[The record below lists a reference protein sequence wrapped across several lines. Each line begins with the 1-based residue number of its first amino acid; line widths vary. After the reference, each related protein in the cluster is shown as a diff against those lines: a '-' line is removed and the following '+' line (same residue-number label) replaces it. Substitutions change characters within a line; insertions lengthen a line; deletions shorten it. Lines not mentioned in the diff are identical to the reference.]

1 MELKNTEKLEHSV
14 VALTIEITKA
24 EFEAAKD
31 KAFKKSGKNITVPG
45 FRKGKAPRKM
55 IEKLYGEGVFFE
67 EAFNI
72 LYPQAMDMAVEKSG
86 IKMVGRADVD
96 LGEPAEEGGLTIIAK
111 VPVEPEVELGEYKG
125 IEAEKE
131 TVKVLQADVKAELNR
146 MAQRFART
154 ETVERKAKKNDTVDI
169 DFEGFVDGV
178 AFEGGKAE
186 HHELTLGSG
195 AFIPGFEDQL
205 IGCKAGDE
213 KDVVVTF
220 PEEYHAKELAGKE
233 ATFKCKVHKVEETIL
248 PEIDDEFAKDVSDTC
263 ETLDDLKKEITER
276 LKAERQEAADNA
288 FEEKVLDAVIDGMKA
303 DIPAAMIDA
312 QVDTIVQ
319 DFGYRLQMQGMGLE
333 QYLKMTGTEMGAFRA
348 MFQSQAERQVKTRL
362 ALQKVVELEGIT
374 VSDTELEEEYAKMA
388 EQYKMEVEKVKAIVS
403 KEALEG
409 DLKISNALEFIKKN
423 AKVKKAAKKVVR
435 WQQIAESA
443 AKQSKRMLIPEI
455 HEVMTYKQALEFA
468 KQLDVKLIPYELA
481 KGMKETREILSEI
494 KPGQSVGI
502 FIGPEGG
509 FEEEEVAKALE
520 AGAHAITLG
529 RRILRTETAG
539 LAILS
544 VLMFQ
549 LENE

>member
-1 MELKNTEKLEHSV
+1 MELKNTEKQEHSV

-31 KAFKKSGKNITVPG
+31 KAFKKTGKNITVPG

-72 LYPQAMDMAVEKSG
+72 IYPDAMEMAVEKSG
-86 IKMVGRADVD
+86 IKPVGRADVD
-96 LGEPAEEGGLTIIAK
+96 LGDPAEEGGLTIIAK

-125 IEAEKE
+125 IEVEKE

-146 MAQRFART
+146 MAQRNART
-154 ETVERKAKKNDTVDI
+154 ETVDRKAKKNDTVDI
-169 DFEGFVDGV
+169 DFEGFDNGV
-178 AFEGGKAE
+178 AFDGGKAE

-248 PEIDDEFAKDVSDTC
+248 PAIDDEFAKDVSDTC

-276 LKAERQEAADNA
+276 LKNERQEAADAA
-288 FEEKVLDAVIDGMKA
+288 FEEKLLDVVLEGMKA
-303 DIPAAMIDA
+303 DIPQAMIDS
-312 QVDTIVQ
+312 QIDSIVQ

-348 MFQSQAERQVKTRL
+348 MFKAQAERQVKTRL
-362 ALQKVVELEGIT
+362 ALQKVADLENIA
-374 VSDTELEEEYAKMA
+374 VTEQEIADEYAKMA
-388 EQYKMEVEKVKAIVS
+388 EQYKMDVEKIKTIVAQD
-403 KEALEG
+403 ALSG
-409 DLKISNALEFIKKN
+409 DLRISNALEFIKAN
-423 AKVKKAAKKVVR
+423 AKVKKASKKK
-435 WQQIAESA
+435 AE
-443 AKQSKRMLIPEI
+443 
-455 HEVMTYKQALEFA
+455 
-468 KQLDVKLIPYELA
+468 
-481 KGMKETREILSEI
+481 ETE
-494 KPGQSVGI
+494 
-502 FIGPEGG
+502 
-509 FEEEEVAKALE
+509 
-520 AGAHAITLG
+520 
-529 RRILRTETAG
+529 ETA
-539 LAILS
+539 
-544 VLMFQ
+544 
-549 LENE
+549 E

>member
-1 MELKNTEKLEHSV
+1 MELKNTEKQEHSV

-24 EFEAAKD
+24 ELEAAKD

-72 LYPQAMDMAVEKSG
+72 IYPDAMEMAVEKSG
-86 IKMVGRADVD
+86 IKPVGRADVD
-96 LGEPAEEGGLTIIAK
+96 LGDPAEEGGLTIIAK

-154 ETVERKAKKNDTVDI
+154 ETVDRKAKKNDTVDI

-248 PEIDDEFAKDVSDTC
+248 PAIDDEFAKDVSDTC

-276 LKAERQEAADNA
+276 LKNERQEAADAA
-288 FEEKVLDAVIDGMKA
+288 FEEKLLDVVLEGMKA
-303 DIPAAMIDA
+303 DIPQAMIESQIDS
-312 QVDTIVQ
+312 IVQ

-348 MFQSQAERQVKTRL
+348 MFKAQAERQVKTRL
-362 ALQKVVELEGIT
+362 ALQKVADLENIA
-374 VSDTELEEEYAKMA
+374 VTEQEIADEYAKMA
-388 EQYKMEVEKVKAIVS
+388 EQYKMDVEKIKTIVAQD
-403 KEALEG
+403 ALSG
-409 DLKISNALEFIKKN
+409 DLRISNALEFIKAN
-423 AKVKKAAKKVVR
+423 AKVKKASKKK
-435 WQQIAESA
+435 AE
-443 AKQSKRMLIPEI
+443 
-455 HEVMTYKQALEFA
+455 
-468 KQLDVKLIPYELA
+468 
-481 KGMKETREILSEI
+481 ETE
-494 KPGQSVGI
+494 
-502 FIGPEGG
+502 
-509 FEEEEVAKALE
+509 
-520 AGAHAITLG
+520 
-529 RRILRTETAG
+529 ETA
-539 LAILS
+539 
-544 VLMFQ
+544 
-549 LENE
+549 E

>member
-1 MELKNTEKLEHSV
+1 MELKNTEKQEHSV

-31 KAFKKSGKNITVPG
+31 KAFKKTGKNITVPG

-72 LYPQAMDMAVEKSG
+72 IYPDAMEMAVEKSG
-86 IKMVGRADVD
+86 IKPVGRADVD
-96 LGEPAEEGGLTIIAK
+96 LGDPAEEGGLTIIAK

-125 IEAEKE
+125 IEVEKE

-146 MAQRFART
+146 MAQRNART

-178 AFEGGKAE
+178 PFEGGKAE

-374 VSDTELEEEYAKMA
+374 VSDKELEEEYAKMA

-423 AKVKKAAKKVVR
+423 AKVKKAAKKKA
-435 WQQIAESA
+435 AE
-443 AKQSKRMLIPEI
+443 
-455 HEVMTYKQALEFA
+455 
-468 KQLDVKLIPYELA
+468 
-481 KGMKETREILSEI
+481 ETTE
-494 KPGQSVGI
+494 
-502 FIGPEGG
+502 
-509 FEEEEVAKALE
+509 
-520 AGAHAITLG
+520 
-529 RRILRTETAG
+529 ETA
-539 LAILS
+539 
-544 VLMFQ
+544 
-549 LENE
+549 E

>member
-1 MELKNTEKLEHSV
+1 MELKNTEKQEHSV

-31 KAFKKSGKNITVPG
+31 KAFKKTGKNITVPG

-72 LYPQAMDMAVEKSG
+72 IYPDAMEMAVEKSG
-86 IKMVGRADVD
+86 IKPVGRADVD
-96 LGEPAEEGGLTIIAK
+96 LGDPAEEGGLTIIAK

-125 IEAEKE
+125 IEVEKE

-146 MAQRFART
+146 MAQRNART

-178 AFEGGKAE
+178 PFEGGKAE

-288 FEEKVLDAVIDGMKA
+288 FEEKVLDAVIGGMKA

-348 MFQSQAERQVKTRL
+348 MFKDQAERQVKTRL

-374 VSDTELEEEYAKMA
+374 VSDKELEEEYAKMA

-423 AKVKKAAKKVVR
+423 AKVKKAAKKKA
-435 WQQIAESA
+435 AE
-443 AKQSKRMLIPEI
+443 
-455 HEVMTYKQALEFA
+455 
-468 KQLDVKLIPYELA
+468 
-481 KGMKETREILSEI
+481 
-494 KPGQSVGI
+494 
-502 FIGPEGG
+502 
-509 FEEEEVAKALE
+509 
-520 AGAHAITLG
+520 
-529 RRILRTETAG
+529 ETA
-539 LAILS
+539 
-544 VLMFQ
+544 
-549 LENE
+549 E

>member
-1 MELKNTEKLEHSV
+1 MELKNTEKQELSV

-31 KAFKKSGKNITVPG
+31 KAFKKTGKNITVPG

-72 LYPQAMDMAVEKSG
+72 IYPDAMEMAVEKSG
-86 IKMVGRADVD
+86 IKPVGRADVD
-96 LGEPAEEGGLTIIAK
+96 LGDPAEEGGLTIIAK

-125 IEAEKE
+125 IEVEKE

-146 MAQRFART
+146 MAQRNART
-154 ETVERKAKKNDTVDI
+154 ETVERKAKKNDTVDN

-178 AFEGGKAE
+178 PFEGGKAE

-348 MFQSQAERQVKTRL
+348 MFKDQAERQVKTRL

-374 VSDTELEEEYAKMA
+374 VSDKELEEEYAKMA

-423 AKVKKAAKKVVR
+423 AKVKKAAKKKA
-435 WQQIAESA
+435 AE
-443 AKQSKRMLIPEI
+443 
-455 HEVMTYKQALEFA
+455 
-468 KQLDVKLIPYELA
+468 
-481 KGMKETREILSEI
+481 
-494 KPGQSVGI
+494 
-502 FIGPEGG
+502 
-509 FEEEEVAKALE
+509 
-520 AGAHAITLG
+520 
-529 RRILRTETAG
+529 ETA
-539 LAILS
+539 
-544 VLMFQ
+544 
-549 LENE
+549 E

>member
-1 MELKNTEKLEHSV
+1 MELKNTEKQEHSV

-31 KAFKKSGKNITVPG
+31 KAFKKTGKNITVPG

-72 LYPQAMDMAVEKSG
+72 IYPDAMEMAVEKSG
-86 IKMVGRADVD
+86 IKPVGRADVD
-96 LGEPAEEGGLTIIAK
+96 LGDPAEEGGLTIIAK

-125 IEAEKE
+125 IEVEKE

-146 MAQRFART
+146 MAQRNART

-178 AFEGGKAE
+178 PFEGGKAE
-186 HHELTLGSG
+186 HHELTLGSS

-374 VSDTELEEEYAKMA
+374 VSDKELEEEYAKMA

-423 AKVKKAAKKVVR
+423 AKVKKAAKKKA
-435 WQQIAESA
+435 AE
-443 AKQSKRMLIPEI
+443 
-455 HEVMTYKQALEFA
+455 
-468 KQLDVKLIPYELA
+468 
-481 KGMKETREILSEI
+481 
-494 KPGQSVGI
+494 
-502 FIGPEGG
+502 
-509 FEEEEVAKALE
+509 
-520 AGAHAITLG
+520 
-529 RRILRTETAG
+529 ETA
-539 LAILS
+539 
-544 VLMFQ
+544 
-549 LENE
+549 E

>member
-1 MELKNTEKLEHSV
+1 MELKNTEKQEHSV

-31 KAFKKSGKNITVPG
+31 KAFKKTGKNITVPG

-72 LYPQAMDMAVEKSG
+72 IYPDAMEMAVEKSG
-86 IKMVGRADVD
+86 IKPVGRADVD
-96 LGEPAEEGGLTIIAK
+96 LGDPAEEGGLTIIAK

-125 IEAEKE
+125 IEVEKE

-146 MAQRFART
+146 MAQRNART

-178 AFEGGKAE
+178 PFEGGKAE

-288 FEEKVLDAVIDGMKA
+288 FEEKVLDAVTDGMKA

-319 DFGYRLQMQGMGLE
+319 DLGYRLQMQGMGLE

-423 AKVKKAAKKVVR
+423 AKVKKAAKKKA
-435 WQQIAESA
+435 AE
-443 AKQSKRMLIPEI
+443 
-455 HEVMTYKQALEFA
+455 
-468 KQLDVKLIPYELA
+468 
-481 KGMKETREILSEI
+481 
-494 KPGQSVGI
+494 
-502 FIGPEGG
+502 
-509 FEEEEVAKALE
+509 
-520 AGAHAITLG
+520 
-529 RRILRTETAG
+529 ETA
-539 LAILS
+539 
-544 VLMFQ
+544 
-549 LENE
+549 E

>member
-1 MELKNTEKLEHSV
+1 MELKNTEKQEHSV

-24 EFEAAKD
+24 ESEAAKD
-31 KAFKKSGKNITVPG
+31 KAFKKTGKNITVPG

-72 LYPQAMDMAVEKSG
+72 IYPDAMEMAVEKSG
-86 IKMVGRADVD
+86 IKPVGRADVD
-96 LGEPAEEGGLTIIAK
+96 LGDPAEEGGLTIIAK

-125 IEAEKE
+125 IEVEKE

-146 MAQRFART
+146 MAQRNART

-178 AFEGGKAE
+178 PFEGGKAE

-288 FEEKVLDAVIDGMKA
+288 FEEKVLDAVIDGMKSV
-303 DIPAAMIDA
+303 IPDAMIDA

-333 QYLKMTGTEMGAFRA
+333 QYLKMTRTELGAFRA
-348 MFQSQAERQVKTRL
+348 MFKDQAERQVKTRL

-374 VSDTELEEEYAKMA
+374 VSDKELEEEYAKMA

-423 AKVKKAAKKVVR
+423 AKVKKAAKKKA
-435 WQQIAESA
+435 AE
-443 AKQSKRMLIPEI
+443 
-455 HEVMTYKQALEFA
+455 
-468 KQLDVKLIPYELA
+468 
-481 KGMKETREILSEI
+481 ETTE
-494 KPGQSVGI
+494 
-502 FIGPEGG
+502 
-509 FEEEEVAKALE
+509 
-520 AGAHAITLG
+520 
-529 RRILRTETAG
+529 ETA
-539 LAILS
+539 
-544 VLMFQ
+544 
-549 LENE
+549 E

>member
-1 MELKNTEKLEHSV
+1 MELKNTEKQEHSV

-31 KAFKKSGKNITVPG
+31 KAFKKTGKNITVPG

-72 LYPQAMDMAVEKSG
+72 IYPDAMEMAVEKSG
-86 IKMVGRADVD
+86 IKPVGRADVD
-96 LGEPAEEGGLTIIAK
+96 LGDPAEEGGLTIIAK

-125 IEAEKE
+125 IEVEKE

-146 MAQRFART
+146 MAQRNART

-178 AFEGGKAE
+178 PFEGGKAE

-374 VSDTELEEEYAKMA
+374 VSDKELEEEYAKMA
-388 EQYKMEVEKVKAIVS
+388 EQYKIEVEKVKAIVS

-423 AKVKKAAKKVVR
+423 AKVKKAAKKKA
-435 WQQIAESA
+435 AE
-443 AKQSKRMLIPEI
+443 
-455 HEVMTYKQALEFA
+455 
-468 KQLDVKLIPYELA
+468 
-481 KGMKETREILSEI
+481 ETTE
-494 KPGQSVGI
+494 
-502 FIGPEGG
+502 
-509 FEEEEVAKALE
+509 
-520 AGAHAITLG
+520 
-529 RRILRTETAG
+529 ETA
-539 LAILS
+539 
-544 VLMFQ
+544 
-549 LENE
+549 E

>member
-1 MELKNTEKLEHSV
+1 MQLKGIEKKEKNQV
-14 VALTIEITKA
+14 ELTISIDKE
-24 EFEAAKD
+24 EFE
-31 KAFKKSGKNITVPG
+31 KALERAYRKNVGKMTVPG
-45 FRKGKAPRKM
+45 FRKGKAPRKI

-72 LYPQAMDMAVEKSG
+72 IYPDAMEMAVEKSG
-86 IKMVGRADVD
+86 IKPVGRADVD
-96 LGEPAEEGGLTIIAK
+96 LGDPAEEGGLIIIAK

-125 IEAEKE
+125 IEVEKE

-146 MAQRFART
+146 MAQRNART
-154 ETVERKAKKNDTVDI
+154 ETVERKAKKNVTVDI

-178 AFEGGKAE
+178 PFEGGKAE

-348 MFQSQAERQVKTRL
+348 MFKDQAERQVKTRL

-423 AKVKKAAKKVVR
+423 AKVKKAAKKK
-435 WQQIAESA
+435 ATE
-443 AKQSKRMLIPEI
+443 
-455 HEVMTYKQALEFA
+455 
-468 KQLDVKLIPYELA
+468 
-481 KGMKETREILSEI
+481 ETTE
-494 KPGQSVGI
+494 
-502 FIGPEGG
+502 
-509 FEEEEVAKALE
+509 
-520 AGAHAITLG
+520 
-529 RRILRTETAG
+529 ETA
-539 LAILS
+539 
-544 VLMFQ
+544 
-549 LENE
+549 E

>member
-1 MELKNTEKLEHSV
+1 MELKNTEKQEHSV

-31 KAFKKSGKNITVPG
+31 KAFKKTGKNITVPG

-72 LYPQAMDMAVEKSG
+72 IYPDAMEMAVEKSG
-86 IKMVGRADVD
+86 IKPVGRADVD
-96 LGEPAEEGGLTIIAK
+96 LGDPAEEGGLTIIAK

-125 IEAEKE
+125 IEVEKE

-146 MAQRFART
+146 MAQRNART

-178 AFEGGKAE
+178 PFEGGKAE

-303 DIPAAMIDA
+303 VIPAAMIDA

-348 MFQSQAERQVKTRL
+348 MFKDQAERQVKTRL

-374 VSDTELEEEYAKMA
+374 VSDKELEEEYAKMA

-423 AKVKKAAKKVVR
+423 AKVKKAAKKKA
-435 WQQIAESA
+435 AE
-443 AKQSKRMLIPEI
+443 
-455 HEVMTYKQALEFA
+455 
-468 KQLDVKLIPYELA
+468 
-481 KGMKETREILSEI
+481 
-494 KPGQSVGI
+494 
-502 FIGPEGG
+502 
-509 FEEEEVAKALE
+509 
-520 AGAHAITLG
+520 
-529 RRILRTETAG
+529 ETA
-539 LAILS
+539 
-544 VLMFQ
+544 
-549 LENE
+549 E

>member
-1 MELKNTEKLEHSV
+1 MELKNTEKQEHSV
-14 VALTIEITKA
+14 IALTIEITKA

-31 KAFKKSGKNITVPG
+31 KAFKKTGKNITVPG

-72 LYPQAMDMAVEKSG
+72 IYPDAMEMAVEKSG
-86 IKMVGRADVD
+86 IKPVGRADVD
-96 LGEPAEEGGLTIIAK
+96 LGDPAEEGGLTIIAK

-125 IEAEKE
+125 IEVEKE

-146 MAQRFART
+146 MAQRNART

-178 AFEGGKAE
+178 PFEGGKAE

-348 MFQSQAERQVKTRL
+348 MFKDQAERQVKTRL

-374 VSDTELEEEYAKMA
+374 VSDKELEEEYAKMA

-423 AKVKKAAKKVVR
+423 AKVKKAAKKKA
-435 WQQIAESA
+435 AE
-443 AKQSKRMLIPEI
+443 
-455 HEVMTYKQALEFA
+455 
-468 KQLDVKLIPYELA
+468 
-481 KGMKETREILSEI
+481 
-494 KPGQSVGI
+494 
-502 FIGPEGG
+502 
-509 FEEEEVAKALE
+509 
-520 AGAHAITLG
+520 
-529 RRILRTETAG
+529 ETA
-539 LAILS
+539 
-544 VLMFQ
+544 
-549 LENE
+549 E

>member
-1 MELKNTEKLEHSV
+1 MELKNTEKQEHSV

-31 KAFKKSGKNITVPG
+31 KAFKKTGKNITVPG

-72 LYPQAMDMAVEKSG
+72 IYPDAMEMAVEKSG
-86 IKMVGRADVD
+86 IKPVGRADVD
-96 LGEPAEEGGLTIIAK
+96 LGDPAEEGGLTIIAK

-125 IEAEKE
+125 IEVEKE

-146 MAQRFART
+146 MAQRNART

-178 AFEGGKAE
+178 PFEGGKAE

-220 PEEYHAKELAGKE
+220 PEEYHAQELAGKE

-303 DIPAAMIDA
+303 DIPAAMIDS

-348 MFQSQAERQVKTRL
+348 MFKDQAERQVKTRL

-374 VSDTELEEEYAKMA
+374 VSDKELEEEYAKMA

-423 AKVKKAAKKVVR
+423 AKVKKAAKKKA
-435 WQQIAESA
+435 AE
-443 AKQSKRMLIPEI
+443 
-455 HEVMTYKQALEFA
+455 
-468 KQLDVKLIPYELA
+468 
-481 KGMKETREILSEI
+481 ETTE
-494 KPGQSVGI
+494 
-502 FIGPEGG
+502 
-509 FEEEEVAKALE
+509 
-520 AGAHAITLG
+520 
-529 RRILRTETAG
+529 ETA
-539 LAILS
+539 
-544 VLMFQ
+544 
-549 LENE
+549 E

>member
-1 MELKNTEKLEHSV
+1 MELKNTEKQEHSV
-14 VALTIEITKA
+14 VDLTIEITKA

-31 KAFKKSGKNITVPG
+31 KAFKKTGKNITVPG

-72 LYPQAMDMAVEKSG
+72 IYPDAMEMAVEKSG
-86 IKMVGRADVD
+86 IKPVGRADVD
-96 LGEPAEEGGLTIIAK
+96 LGDPAEEGGLTIIAK

-125 IEAEKE
+125 IEVEKE

-146 MAQRFART
+146 MAQRNART

-178 AFEGGKAE
+178 PFEGGKAE

-423 AKVKKAAKKVVR
+423 AKVKKAAKKKA
-435 WQQIAESA
+435 AE
-443 AKQSKRMLIPEI
+443 
-455 HEVMTYKQALEFA
+455 
-468 KQLDVKLIPYELA
+468 
-481 KGMKETREILSEI
+481 
-494 KPGQSVGI
+494 
-502 FIGPEGG
+502 
-509 FEEEEVAKALE
+509 
-520 AGAHAITLG
+520 
-529 RRILRTETAG
+529 ETA
-539 LAILS
+539 
-544 VLMFQ
+544 
-549 LENE
+549 E

>member
-1 MELKNTEKLEHSV
+1 MELKNTEKQEHSV

-31 KAFKKSGKNITVPG
+31 KAFKKTGKNITVPG

-72 LYPQAMDMAVEKSG
+72 IYPDAMEMAVEKSG
-86 IKMVGRADVD
+86 IKPVGRADVD
-96 LGEPAEEGGLTIIAK
+96 LGDPAEEGGLTIIAK

-125 IEAEKE
+125 IEVEKE

-146 MAQRFART
+146 MAQRNART

-178 AFEGGKAE
+178 PFEGGKAE

-303 DIPAAMIDA
+303 DIPAAMIDS

-423 AKVKKAAKKVVR
+423 AKVKKAAKKK
-435 WQQIAESA
+435 ATE
-443 AKQSKRMLIPEI
+443 
-455 HEVMTYKQALEFA
+455 
-468 KQLDVKLIPYELA
+468 
-481 KGMKETREILSEI
+481 ETTE
-494 KPGQSVGI
+494 
-502 FIGPEGG
+502 
-509 FEEEEVAKALE
+509 
-520 AGAHAITLG
+520 
-529 RRILRTETAG
+529 ETA
-539 LAILS
+539 
-544 VLMFQ
+544 
-549 LENE
+549 E

>member
-1 MELKNTEKLEHSV
+1 MELKNTEKQEHSV

-31 KAFKKSGKNITVPG
+31 KAFKKTGKNITVQG

-72 LYPQAMDMAVEKSG
+72 IYPDAMEMAVEKSG
-86 IKMVGRADVD
+86 IKPVGRADVD
-96 LGEPAEEGGLTIIAK
+96 LGDPAEEGGLTIIAK

-125 IEAEKE
+125 IEVEKE

-146 MAQRFART
+146 MAQRNART

-178 AFEGGKAE
+178 PFEGGKAE

-374 VSDTELEEEYAKMA
+374 VSDKELEEEYAKMA

-423 AKVKKAAKKVVR
+423 AKVKKAAKKKA
-435 WQQIAESA
+435 AE
-443 AKQSKRMLIPEI
+443 
-455 HEVMTYKQALEFA
+455 
-468 KQLDVKLIPYELA
+468 
-481 KGMKETREILSEI
+481 ETT
-494 KPGQSVGI
+494 
-502 FIGPEGG
+502 
-509 FEEEEVAKALE
+509 A
-520 AGAHAITLG
+520 
-529 RRILRTETAG
+529 ETA
-539 LAILS
+539 
-544 VLMFQ
+544 
-549 LENE
+549 E

>member
-1 MELKNTEKLEHSV
+1 MELKNTEKQEHSV

-31 KAFKKSGKNITVPG
+31 KAFKKTGKNITVPG

-72 LYPQAMDMAVEKSG
+72 IYPDAMEMAVEKSG
-86 IKMVGRADVD
+86 IKPVGRADVD
-96 LGEPAEEGGLTIIAK
+96 LGDPAEEGGLTIIAK

-125 IEAEKE
+125 IEVEKE

-146 MAQRFART
+146 MAQRNART

-178 AFEGGKAE
+178 PFEGGKAE

-276 LKAERQEAADNA
+276 LKAERQEAAD
-288 FEEKVLDAVIDGMKA
+288 AVIDGMKA

-374 VSDTELEEEYAKMA
+374 VSDKELEEEYAKMA

-423 AKVKKAAKKVVR
+423 AKVKKAAKKKA
-435 WQQIAESA
+435 AE
-443 AKQSKRMLIPEI
+443 
-455 HEVMTYKQALEFA
+455 
-468 KQLDVKLIPYELA
+468 
-481 KGMKETREILSEI
+481 ETTE
-494 KPGQSVGI
+494 
-502 FIGPEGG
+502 
-509 FEEEEVAKALE
+509 
-520 AGAHAITLG
+520 
-529 RRILRTETAG
+529 ETA
-539 LAILS
+539 
-544 VLMFQ
+544 
-549 LENE
+549 E

>member
-1 MELKNTEKLEHSV
+1 MELKNTEKQEHSV

-31 KAFKKSGKNITVPG
+31 KAFKKTGKNITVPG

-72 LYPQAMDMAVEKSG
+72 IYPDAMEMAVEKSG
-86 IKMVGRADVD
+86 IKPVGRADVD
-96 LGEPAEEGGLTIIAK
+96 LGDPAEEGGLTIIAK

-125 IEAEKE
+125 IEVEKE

-146 MAQRFART
+146 MAQRNART

-178 AFEGGKAE
+178 PFEGGEAE

-348 MFQSQAERQVKTRL
+348 MFKDQAERQVKTRL

-374 VSDTELEEEYAKMA
+374 VSDKELEEEYAKMA

-423 AKVKKAAKKVVR
+423 AKVKKAAKKKA
-435 WQQIAESA
+435 AE
-443 AKQSKRMLIPEI
+443 
-455 HEVMTYKQALEFA
+455 
-468 KQLDVKLIPYELA
+468 
-481 KGMKETREILSEI
+481 ETTE
-494 KPGQSVGI
+494 
-502 FIGPEGG
+502 
-509 FEEEEVAKALE
+509 
-520 AGAHAITLG
+520 
-529 RRILRTETAG
+529 ETA
-539 LAILS
+539 
-544 VLMFQ
+544 
-549 LENE
+549 E

>member
-1 MELKNTEKLEHSV
+1 MELKNTEKQEHSV

-31 KAFKKSGKNITVPG
+31 KAFKKTGKNITVPG

-72 LYPQAMDMAVEKSG
+72 IYPDAMEMAVEKSG
-86 IKMVGRADVD
+86 IKPVGRADVD
-96 LGEPAEEGGLTIIAK
+96 LGDPAEEGGLTIIAK

-125 IEAEKE
+125 IEVEKE

-146 MAQRFART
+146 MAQRNART

-178 AFEGGKAE
+178 PFEGGKAE

-374 VSDTELEEEYAKMA
+374 VSDKELEEEYAKMA

-409 DLKISNALEFIKKN
+409 DLKISNALEFIKNN
-423 AKVKKAAKKVVR
+423 AKVKKAAKKKA
-435 WQQIAESA
+435 AE
-443 AKQSKRMLIPEI
+443 
-455 HEVMTYKQALEFA
+455 
-468 KQLDVKLIPYELA
+468 
-481 KGMKETREILSEI
+481 ETTE
-494 KPGQSVGI
+494 
-502 FIGPEGG
+502 
-509 FEEEEVAKALE
+509 
-520 AGAHAITLG
+520 
-529 RRILRTETAG
+529 ETA
-539 LAILS
+539 
-544 VLMFQ
+544 
-549 LENE
+549 E

>member
-1 MELKNTEKLEHSV
+1 MELKNTEKQEHSV

-31 KAFKKSGKNITVPG
+31 KAFKKTGKNITVPG

-72 LYPQAMDMAVEKSG
+72 IYPDAMEMAVEKSG
-86 IKMVGRADVD
+86 IKPVGRADVG
-96 LGEPAEEGGLTIIAK
+96 LGDPAEEGGLTIIAK

-125 IEAEKE
+125 IEVEKE

-146 MAQRFART
+146 MAQRNART

-178 AFEGGKAE
+178 PFEGGKAE

-348 MFQSQAERQVKTRL
+348 MFKDQAERQVKTRL

-374 VSDTELEEEYAKMA
+374 VSDKELEEEYAKMA

-423 AKVKKAAKKVVR
+423 AKVKKAAKKKA
-435 WQQIAESA
+435 AE
-443 AKQSKRMLIPEI
+443 
-455 HEVMTYKQALEFA
+455 
-468 KQLDVKLIPYELA
+468 
-481 KGMKETREILSEI
+481 
-494 KPGQSVGI
+494 
-502 FIGPEGG
+502 
-509 FEEEEVAKALE
+509 
-520 AGAHAITLG
+520 
-529 RRILRTETAG
+529 ETA
-539 LAILS
+539 
-544 VLMFQ
+544 
-549 LENE
+549 E

>member
-1 MELKNTEKLEHSV
+1 MELKNTEKQEHSV

-31 KAFKKSGKNITVPG
+31 KAFKKTGKNITVPG

-72 LYPQAMDMAVEKSG
+72 IYPDAMEMAVEKSG
-86 IKMVGRADVD
+86 IKPVGRADVD
-96 LGEPAEEGGLTIIAK
+96 LGDPAEEGGLTIIAK

-125 IEAEKE
+125 IEVEKE

-146 MAQRFART
+146 MAQRNART

-178 AFEGGKAE
+178 PFEGGKAE

-220 PEEYHAKELAGKE
+220 PEEYHAKELADKE

-348 MFQSQAERQVKTRL
+348 MFKDQAERQVKTRL

-374 VSDTELEEEYAKMA
+374 VSDKELEEEYAKMA

-423 AKVKKAAKKVVR
+423 AKVKKAAKKKA
-435 WQQIAESA
+435 AE
-443 AKQSKRMLIPEI
+443 
-455 HEVMTYKQALEFA
+455 
-468 KQLDVKLIPYELA
+468 
-481 KGMKETREILSEI
+481 
-494 KPGQSVGI
+494 
-502 FIGPEGG
+502 
-509 FEEEEVAKALE
+509 
-520 AGAHAITLG
+520 
-529 RRILRTETAG
+529 ETA
-539 LAILS
+539 
-544 VLMFQ
+544 
-549 LENE
+549 E

>member
-1 MELKNTEKLEHSV
+1 MELKNTEKQEHSV

-31 KAFKKSGKNITVPG
+31 KAFKKTGKNITVPG

-72 LYPQAMDMAVEKSG
+72 IYPDAMEMAVEKSG
-86 IKMVGRADVD
+86 IKPVGRADVD
-96 LGEPAEEGGLTIIAK
+96 LGDPAEEGGLTIIAK

-125 IEAEKE
+125 IEVEKE

-146 MAQRFART
+146 MAQRNART

-178 AFEGGKAE
+178 PFEGGKAE

-195 AFIPGFEDQL
+195 AFIPGFEDKL

-233 ATFKCKVHKVEETIL
+233 AIFKCKVHKVEETIL

-303 DIPAAMIDA
+303 DIPAAMIDS

-333 QYLKMTGTEMGAFRA
+333 QYLKMTNTEMGAFRA
-348 MFQSQAERQVKTRL
+348 MFKDQAERQVKTRL
-362 ALQKVVELEGIT
+362 ALQKVADQENIT
-374 VSDTELEEEYAKMA
+374 VSEQEIADEYAKMA
-388 EQYKMEVEKVKAIVS
+388 EQYKMDVEKIKTIVAES
-403 KEALEG
+403 ALSG
-409 DLKISNALEFIKKN
+409 DLRISNALEFIKKN
-423 AKVKKAAKKVVR
+423 AKVKKASKKK
-435 WQQIAESA
+435 AE
-443 AKQSKRMLIPEI
+443 
-455 HEVMTYKQALEFA
+455 
-468 KQLDVKLIPYELA
+468 
-481 KGMKETREILSEI
+481 ET
-494 KPGQSVGI
+494 
-502 FIGPEGG
+502 
-509 FEEEEVAKALE
+509 EETE
-520 AGAHAITLG
+520 
-529 RRILRTETAG
+529 ETA
-539 LAILS
+539 
-544 VLMFQ
+544 
-549 LENE
+549 E

>member
-1 MELKNTEKLEHSV
+1 MELKNTEKQEHSV

-31 KAFKKSGKNITVPG
+31 KAFKKTGKNITVPG
-45 FRKGKAPRKM
+45 FRKGHAPRKM

-72 LYPQAMDMAVEKSG
+72 IYPDAMEMAVEKAG
-86 IKMVGRADVD
+86 IKPVGRADVD
-96 LGEPAEEGGLTIIAK
+96 LGDPAEEGGLTIIAK

-125 IEAEKE
+125 IEVEKE

-146 MAQRFART
+146 MAQRNART

-220 PEEYHAKELAGKE
+220 PEDYHAKELAGKE

-303 DIPAAMIDA
+303 DIPQAMIDA

-348 MFQSQAERQVKTRL
+348 MFQGQAERQVKTRL

-374 VSDTELEEEYAKMA
+374 VSDKELEEEYAKMA
-388 EQYKMEVEKVKAIVS
+388 EQYKMDVEKVKAIVS

-423 AKVKKAAKKVVR
+423 AKVKKATKKKA
-435 WQQIAESA
+435 AE
-443 AKQSKRMLIPEI
+443 
-455 HEVMTYKQALEFA
+455 
-468 KQLDVKLIPYELA
+468 
-481 KGMKETREILSEI
+481 ETTE
-494 KPGQSVGI
+494 
-502 FIGPEGG
+502 
-509 FEEEEVAKALE
+509 
-520 AGAHAITLG
+520 
-529 RRILRTETAG
+529 ETA
-539 LAILS
+539 
-544 VLMFQ
+544 
-549 LENE
+549 E

>member
-1 MELKNTEKLEHSV
+1 MELKNTEKQEHSV

-31 KAFKKSGKNITVPG
+31 KAFKKTGKNITVPG

-72 LYPQAMDMAVEKSG
+72 IYPDAMEMAVEKSG
-86 IKMVGRADVD
+86 IKPVGRADVD
-96 LGEPAEEGGLTIIAK
+96 LGDPAEEGGLTIIAK

-125 IEAEKE
+125 IEVEKE
-131 TVKVLQADVKAELNR
+131 TVKVLQADVKAELSR
-146 MAQRFART
+146 MAQRNART

-178 AFEGGKAE
+178 PFEGGKAE

-348 MFQSQAERQVKTRL
+348 MFKDQAERQVKTRL

-374 VSDTELEEEYAKMA
+374 VSDKELEEEYAKMA

-423 AKVKKAAKKVVR
+423 AKVKKAAKKKA
-435 WQQIAESA
+435 AE
-443 AKQSKRMLIPEI
+443 
-455 HEVMTYKQALEFA
+455 
-468 KQLDVKLIPYELA
+468 
-481 KGMKETREILSEI
+481 
-494 KPGQSVGI
+494 
-502 FIGPEGG
+502 
-509 FEEEEVAKALE
+509 
-520 AGAHAITLG
+520 
-529 RRILRTETAG
+529 ETA
-539 LAILS
+539 
-544 VLMFQ
+544 
-549 LENE
+549 E

>member
-1 MELKNTEKLEHSV
+1 MELKNTEKQEHSV

-31 KAFKKSGKNITVPG
+31 KAFKKTGKNITVPG

-72 LYPQAMDMAVEKSG
+72 IYPDAMEMAVEKSG
-86 IKMVGRADVD
+86 IKPVGRADVD
-96 LGEPAEEGGLTIIAK
+96 LGDPAEEGGLIIIAK

-125 IEAEKE
+125 IEVEKE

-146 MAQRFART
+146 MAQRNART

-178 AFEGGKAE
+178 PFEGGKAE

-423 AKVKKAAKKVVR
+423 AKVKKAAKKKA
-435 WQQIAESA
+435 AE
-443 AKQSKRMLIPEI
+443 
-455 HEVMTYKQALEFA
+455 
-468 KQLDVKLIPYELA
+468 
-481 KGMKETREILSEI
+481 ETTE
-494 KPGQSVGI
+494 
-502 FIGPEGG
+502 
-509 FEEEEVAKALE
+509 
-520 AGAHAITLG
+520 
-529 RRILRTETAG
+529 ETA
-539 LAILS
+539 
-544 VLMFQ
+544 
-549 LENE
+549 E

>member
-1 MELKNTEKLEHSV
+1 MELKNTEKQEHSV

-31 KAFKKSGKNITVPG
+31 KAFKKTGKNITVPG

-72 LYPQAMDMAVEKSG
+72 IYPDAMKMAVEKSG
-86 IKMVGRADVD
+86 IKPVGRADVD
-96 LGEPAEEGGLTIIAK
+96 LGDPAEEGGLTIIAK

-125 IEAEKE
+125 IEVEKE

-146 MAQRFART
+146 MAQRNART

-303 DIPAAMIDA
+303 DIPAAMIDS

-348 MFQSQAERQVKTRL
+348 MFKDQAERQVKTRL

-374 VSDTELEEEYAKMA
+374 VSDKELEEEYAKMA

-423 AKVKKAAKKVVR
+423 AKVKKAAKKKA
-435 WQQIAESA
+435 AE
-443 AKQSKRMLIPEI
+443 
-455 HEVMTYKQALEFA
+455 
-468 KQLDVKLIPYELA
+468 
-481 KGMKETREILSEI
+481 
-494 KPGQSVGI
+494 
-502 FIGPEGG
+502 
-509 FEEEEVAKALE
+509 
-520 AGAHAITLG
+520 
-529 RRILRTETAG
+529 ETA
-539 LAILS
+539 
-544 VLMFQ
+544 
-549 LENE
+549 E

>member
-1 MELKNTEKLEHSV
+1 MELKNTEKQEHSV

-31 KAFKKSGKNITVPG
+31 KAFKKTGKNITVPG

-72 LYPQAMDMAVEKSG
+72 IYPDAMEMAVEKSG
-86 IKMVGRADVD
+86 IKPVGRADVD
-96 LGEPAEEGGLTIIAK
+96 LGDPAEEGGLTIIAK

-125 IEAEKE
+125 IEVEKE

-146 MAQRFART
+146 MAQRNART
-154 ETVERKAKKNDTVDI
+154 ETVERKAKKNDT

-178 AFEGGKAE
+178 PFEGGKAE

-348 MFQSQAERQVKTRL
+348 MFKDQAERQVKTRL

-374 VSDTELEEEYAKMA
+374 VSDKELEEEYAKMA

-423 AKVKKAAKKVVR
+423 AKVKKAAKKKA
-435 WQQIAESA
+435 AE
-443 AKQSKRMLIPEI
+443 
-455 HEVMTYKQALEFA
+455 
-468 KQLDVKLIPYELA
+468 
-481 KGMKETREILSEI
+481 
-494 KPGQSVGI
+494 
-502 FIGPEGG
+502 
-509 FEEEEVAKALE
+509 
-520 AGAHAITLG
+520 
-529 RRILRTETAG
+529 ETA
-539 LAILS
+539 
-544 VLMFQ
+544 
-549 LENE
+549 E

>member
-1 MELKNTEKLEHSV
+1 MELKNTEKQEHSV

-31 KAFKKSGKNITVPG
+31 KAFKKTGKNITVPG

-72 LYPQAMDMAVEKSG
+72 IYPDAMEMAVEKSG
-86 IKMVGRADVD
+86 IKPVGRADVD
-96 LGEPAEEGGLTIIAK
+96 LGDPAEEGGLTIIAK

-125 IEAEKE
+125 IEVEKE

-146 MAQRFART
+146 MAQRNART

-178 AFEGGKAE
+178 PFEGGKAE

-374 VSDTELEEEYAKMA
+374 VSDKELEEEYAKMA

-403 KEALEG
+403 KEALE
-409 DLKISNALEFIKKN
+409 
-423 AKVKKAAKKVVR
+423 
-435 WQQIAESA
+435 
-443 AKQSKRMLIPEI
+443 
-455 HEVMTYKQALEFA
+455 
-468 KQLDVKLIPYELA
+468 
-481 KGMKETREILSEI
+481 
-494 KPGQSVGI
+494 
-502 FIGPEGG
+502 
-509 FEEEEVAKALE
+509 
-520 AGAHAITLG
+520 AI
-529 RRILRTETAG
+529 
-539 LAILS
+539 
-544 VLMFQ
+544 
-549 LENE
+549 

>member
-1 MELKNTEKLEHSV
+1 MELKNTEKQEHSV

-31 KAFKKSGKNITVPG
+31 KAFKKTGKNITVPG

-72 LYPQAMDMAVEKSG
+72 IYPDAMEMAVEKSG
-86 IKMVGRADVD
+86 IKPVGRADVD
-96 LGEPAEEGGLTIIAK
+96 LGDPAEEGGLTIIAK

-125 IEAEKE
+125 IEVEKE

-146 MAQRFART
+146 MAQRNART

-178 AFEGGKAE
+178 PFEGGKAE

-303 DIPAAMIDA
+303 DIPAAMIDS

-409 DLKISNALEFIKKN
+409 DLKISDALEFIKKN
-423 AKVKKAAKKVVR
+423 AKVKKAAKKKA
-435 WQQIAESA
+435 AE
-443 AKQSKRMLIPEI
+443 
-455 HEVMTYKQALEFA
+455 
-468 KQLDVKLIPYELA
+468 
-481 KGMKETREILSEI
+481 ETTE
-494 KPGQSVGI
+494 
-502 FIGPEGG
+502 
-509 FEEEEVAKALE
+509 
-520 AGAHAITLG
+520 
-529 RRILRTETAG
+529 ETA
-539 LAILS
+539 
-544 VLMFQ
+544 
-549 LENE
+549 E

>member
-1 MELKNTEKLEHSV
+1 MELKNTEKQEHSV

-24 EFEAAKD
+24 GFEAAKD
-31 KAFKKSGKNITVPG
+31 KAFKKTGKNITVPG

-72 LYPQAMDMAVEKSG
+72 IYPDAMEMAVEKSG
-86 IKMVGRADVD
+86 IKPVGRADVD
-96 LGEPAEEGGLTIIAK
+96 LGDPAEEGGLTIIAK

-125 IEAEKE
+125 IEVEKE

-146 MAQRFART
+146 MAQRNART

-178 AFEGGKAE
+178 PFEGGKAE

-303 DIPAAMIDA
+303 DIPAAMIDS

-348 MFQSQAERQVKTRL
+348 MFKDQAERQVKTRL

-374 VSDTELEEEYAKMA
+374 VSDKELEEEYAKMA

-423 AKVKKAAKKVVR
+423 AKVKKAAKKKA
-435 WQQIAESA
+435 AE
-443 AKQSKRMLIPEI
+443 
-455 HEVMTYKQALEFA
+455 
-468 KQLDVKLIPYELA
+468 
-481 KGMKETREILSEI
+481 ETTE
-494 KPGQSVGI
+494 
-502 FIGPEGG
+502 
-509 FEEEEVAKALE
+509 
-520 AGAHAITLG
+520 
-529 RRILRTETAG
+529 ETA
-539 LAILS
+539 
-544 VLMFQ
+544 
-549 LENE
+549 E

>member
-1 MELKNTEKLEHSV
+1 MELKNTEKQEHSV

-31 KAFKKSGKNITVPG
+31 KAFKKTGKNITVPG

-72 LYPQAMDMAVEKSG
+72 IYPDAMEMAVEKSG
-86 IKMVGRADVD
+86 IKPVGRADVD
-96 LGEPAEEGGLTIIAK
+96 LGDPAEEGGLTIIAK

-125 IEAEKE
+125 IEVEKE

-146 MAQRFART
+146 MAQRNART

-303 DIPAAMIDA
+303 DIPAAMIDS

-362 ALQKVVELEGIT
+362 ALQKVVELEDIT
-374 VSDTELEEEYAKMA
+374 VSDKELEEEYAKMA

-423 AKVKKAAKKVVR
+423 AKVKKAAKKKA
-435 WQQIAESA
+435 AE
-443 AKQSKRMLIPEI
+443 
-455 HEVMTYKQALEFA
+455 
-468 KQLDVKLIPYELA
+468 
-481 KGMKETREILSEI
+481 ETTE
-494 KPGQSVGI
+494 
-502 FIGPEGG
+502 
-509 FEEEEVAKALE
+509 
-520 AGAHAITLG
+520 
-529 RRILRTETAG
+529 ETA
-539 LAILS
+539 
-544 VLMFQ
+544 
-549 LENE
+549 E

>member
-1 MELKNTEKLEHSV
+1 MELKNTEKQEHSV

-31 KAFKKSGKNITVPG
+31 KAFKKTGKNITVPG

-72 LYPQAMDMAVEKSG
+72 IYPDAMEMAVEKSG
-86 IKMVGRADVD
+86 IKPVGRADVD
-96 LGEPAEEGGLTIIAK
+96 LGDPAEEGGLTIIAK

-125 IEAEKE
+125 IEVEKE

-146 MAQRFART
+146 MAQRNART

-178 AFEGGKAE
+178 PFEGGKAE

-333 QYLKMTGTEMGAFRA
+333 QYLKMTGTEMGEFRA
-348 MFQSQAERQVKTRL
+348 MFKDQAERQVKTRL

-374 VSDTELEEEYAKMA
+374 VSDKELEEEYAKMA

-423 AKVKKAAKKVVR
+423 AKVKKAAKKKA
-435 WQQIAESA
+435 AE
-443 AKQSKRMLIPEI
+443 
-455 HEVMTYKQALEFA
+455 
-468 KQLDVKLIPYELA
+468 
-481 KGMKETREILSEI
+481 
-494 KPGQSVGI
+494 
-502 FIGPEGG
+502 
-509 FEEEEVAKALE
+509 
-520 AGAHAITLG
+520 
-529 RRILRTETAG
+529 ETA
-539 LAILS
+539 
-544 VLMFQ
+544 
-549 LENE
+549 E

>member
-1 MELKNTEKLEHSV
+1 MELKNTEKQEHSV

-31 KAFKKSGKNITVPG
+31 KAFKKTGKNITIPG

-72 LYPQAMDMAVEKSG
+72 IYPDAMEMAVEKSG
-86 IKMVGRADVD
+86 IKPVGRADVD
-96 LGEPAEEGGLTIIAK
+96 LGDPAEEGGLTIIAK

-125 IEAEKE
+125 IEVEKE

-146 MAQRFART
+146 MAQRNART

-178 AFEGGKAE
+178 PFEGGKAE

-374 VSDTELEEEYAKMA
+374 VSDKELEEEYAKMA
-388 EQYKMEVEKVKAIVS
+388 EQYKMEVEKVKGIVS

-423 AKVKKAAKKVVR
+423 AKVKKAAKKKA
-435 WQQIAESA
+435 AE
-443 AKQSKRMLIPEI
+443 
-455 HEVMTYKQALEFA
+455 
-468 KQLDVKLIPYELA
+468 
-481 KGMKETREILSEI
+481 ETTE
-494 KPGQSVGI
+494 
-502 FIGPEGG
+502 
-509 FEEEEVAKALE
+509 
-520 AGAHAITLG
+520 
-529 RRILRTETAG
+529 ETA
-539 LAILS
+539 
-544 VLMFQ
+544 
-549 LENE
+549 E

>member
-1 MELKNTEKLEHSV
+1 MELKNTEKQEHSV

-31 KAFKKSGKNITVPG
+31 KAFKKTGKNITVPG

-72 LYPQAMDMAVEKSG
+72 IYPDAMEMAVEKSG
-86 IKMVGRADVD
+86 IKPVGRADVD
-96 LGEPAEEGGLTIIAK
+96 LGDPAEEGGLTIIAK

-125 IEAEKE
+125 IEVEKE

-146 MAQRFART
+146 MAQRNART

-178 AFEGGKAE
+178 PFEGGKAE

-248 PEIDDEFAKDVSDTC
+248 PEIDDEFAEDVSDTC

-348 MFQSQAERQVKTRL
+348 MFKDQAERQVKTRL

-374 VSDTELEEEYAKMA
+374 VSDKELEEEYAKMA

-423 AKVKKAAKKVVR
+423 AKVKKAAKKKA
-435 WQQIAESA
+435 AE
-443 AKQSKRMLIPEI
+443 
-455 HEVMTYKQALEFA
+455 
-468 KQLDVKLIPYELA
+468 
-481 KGMKETREILSEI
+481 
-494 KPGQSVGI
+494 
-502 FIGPEGG
+502 
-509 FEEEEVAKALE
+509 
-520 AGAHAITLG
+520 
-529 RRILRTETAG
+529 ETA
-539 LAILS
+539 
-544 VLMFQ
+544 
-549 LENE
+549 E